1 MSTIFETITIDKRR
15 LEEIRDDLRSAL
27 DAYENDD
34 GSGDAGDAGE
44 RLYQSIYWAVKALEN
59 ELN

>member
-1 MSTIFETITIDKRR
+1 MSTIFETITIDKRK
-15 LEEIRDDLRSAL
+15 LEEIRDSFRSAL
-27 DAYENDD
+27 EEYENDD

-44 RLYQSIYWAVKALEN
+44 RLYQSIYWAVENLEK